1 MLILS
6 PEMEAY
12 GNTLMT
18 GLSQAISIASEARSR
33 GLDPSMAVEIPIA
46 SDLADRVEVLVGI
59 KGVAARIRELEAQ
72 MSREEAALKIGDDFV
87 AKMFGEKNNDEILDH
102 SIRTAMAL
110 LTEGV
115 VSAPTEGIA
124 KVGLG
129 KNDDGSQYLMIYYAG
144 PIRSAGGTAQAL
156 SVLVGDYVR
165 AKLGIGQYHPRQDEV
180 ERYIEEIR
188 QYNTIMNLQYLP
200 SEAEI
205 RLIVENC
212 PVCIDGEATEKE
224 EVSGHRNLPRVETN
238 AVRGGMALVLAEG
251 IAGKARKLKSKVEKM
266 NMAGWDWLDKL
277 IAGAGKPSAESE
289 DHAPGIKPL
298 DKYLRDLIGGRPV
311 FSYPMRKGGFRLRYG
326 RSRNTGFATAG
337 FNPATLYLLGGFLA
351 VGTQMK
357 LERPGKA
364 CGVVSVDSIE
374 GPTVRLKGG
383 EVLRVD
389 DEKTALSLENK
400 VERILDVG
408 EILIAYGDFLE
419 NNHPLVPAGYCEE
432 WWLLEQKPGTKSP
445 QDESEALA
453 LARAGGYLYPAYTWY
468 WDDISVD
475 QIRLLADTVS
485 GAGKIE
491 DDVLVIPLESNV
503 KEALEILLLPHKVS
517 AGTLRIRM
525 YLAFIAGL
533 GLDEHLKKRETW
545 NTVPADASQLDLVMH
560 VSGLRLRSRSGIRI
574 GGRMGRPGKSKPRK
588 MSPPPHALFPLG
600 ESGGARRSF
609 QEASSHTEESDAH
622 ATEIDFQKEGG
633 VIEIEVGRR
642 RCPGCGG
649 ITYLNRCQKCQTHTV
664 PIYTCPKC
672 GHELATDRC
681 PNCDVPATCSQR
693 IALNVKA
700 EYAQAMERLGIKKDS
715 IALVKGVKGVI
726 SREKTVEAME
736 KGILRAL
743 QDIYVF
749 KDGTTRFDMIDLP
762 LTHIRPDEVRVP
774 VERMRELG
782 YVRDINGYDLQN
794 GTQIIELH
802 PQDILLSDSCADYMI
817 KIARFIDDELTKI
830 YGLPAF
836 YNVKTRDDLVGHLMI
851 GLAPHTSAGVLA
863 RIVGF
868 TRANVGYAHPFFHA
882 AKRRNCFFGDTEIE
896 VSNGKS
902 WAHLPIRKFV
912 MENFDI
918 SQPGIDRL
926 GTYYSDPVRPY
937 YTRTVDTTGTMHL
950 RKITSVSIHRA
961 PANLIRFTTS
971 RNRQLTVTPDHAML
985 VWDVQYLRKIKA
997 MEVKAGDA
1005 VPVYEGGV
1013 VITDRIVNVETVAS
1027 LEDRVYCLT
1036 VADDHTLVANGIFT
1050 GQCDGDEDCVML
1062 LMDGLLNFSR
1072 SFLPQNRGGTM
1083 DAPLVLTSRI
1093 DPAEIDKEALNVD
1106 VGKGYPLELYVA
1118 GLNYAKAKDVEP
1130 LIDRVERR
1138 IGTPQQLEGFFFTH
1152 DTSDISSGPLES
1164 TYTQLKSMAE
1174 KLEAELD
1181 LAEKIRAVDADD
1193 VAERVLNTHFIR
1205 DLMGNLSAFS
1215 KQKFRCTK
1223 CNTSYRRMPLAG
1235 KCTKFKGK
1243 GFCNGN
1249 IIPTVHE
1256 GSVKKYL
1263 EVSRAMVKKYKVS
1276 EYCRQRVE
1284 VIDLAIESTFGE
1296 EKQEQLGLADFM

>member
-1 MLILS
+1 MLKLS

-12 GNTLMT
+12 GKTLMD
-18 GLSQAISIASEARSR
+18 GLSRAIARAQEARSR
-33 GLDPSMAVEIPIA
+33 GIDPSMAVEIPIA
-46 SDLADRVEVLVGI
+46 SDLADRVEALLGI

-72 MSREEAALKIGDDFV
+72 MSREEVALRIGDDFV
-87 AKMFGEKNNDEILDH
+87 AKMFGEKNTEEILDH
-102 SIRTAMAL
+102 AIRTAMAL

-129 KNDDGSQYLMIYYAG
+129 KNDDGTTYLMIYYAG

-165 AKLGIGQYHPRQDEV
+165 AKLGIGRYHPRQDEV

-251 IAGKARKLKSKVEKM
+251 IAGKSRKLKSKVEKM
-266 NMAGWDWLDKL
+266 SMTGWDWLDKL
-277 IAGAGKPSAESE
+277 IAGAAKSGEE
-289 DHAPGIKPL
+289 DQAPGIRPL

-364 CGVVSVDSIE
+364 CGVVPVDTIE
-374 GPTVRLKGG
+374 GPTVRLIGG
-383 EVLRVD
+383 EVIRVD
-389 DEKTALSLENK
+389 DEKTALTLTKK

-432 WWLLEQKPGTKSP
+432 WWLLEQKPGTKPP
-445 QDESEALA
+445 QDEPEALA
-453 LARAGGYLYPAYTWY
+453 LASAGGYLFPAYTWY

-475 QIRLLADTVS
+475 QIRLLADAVLGT
-485 GAGKIE
+485 GKIE
-491 DDVLVIPLESNV
+491 EDTLVLPLDPKI
-503 KEALEILLLPHKVS
+503 KEPLEILLIPHKVS
-517 AGTLRIRM
+517 AGTIRIRT
-525 YLAFIAGL
+525 YRAFVACL
-533 GLDEHLKKRETW
+533 GLDGHLKKRDTW
-545 NTVPADASQLDLVMH
+545 NTVPDGAGQLALVMH

-600 ESGGARRSF
+600 ESGGSRRSF
-609 QEASSHTEESDAH
+609 QEASIHTEESDAH

-642 RCPGCGG
+642 RCPGCGD
-649 ITYLNRCQKCQTHTV
+649 ITYLNRCPRCKMHTTPV
-664 PIYTCPKC
+664 YTCPKC
-672 GHELATDRC
+672 GHEMVTERC
-681 PNCDVPATCSQR
+681 PNCNVPTKCRQR
-693 IALNVKA
+693 IALNVKE
-700 EYAQAMERLGIKKDS
+700 EYAQAMERLGIRKDS

-726 SREKTVEAME
+726 SRDKTVEAME
-736 KGILRAL
+736 KGILRAV

-762 LTHIRPDEVRVP
+762 LTHIRPDEVKVS
-774 VERMRELG
+774 VEKLRSLG
-782 YVRDINGYDLQN
+782 YLKDINGYGLQN
-794 GTQIIELH
+794 GTQVIEMH
-802 PQDILLSDSCADYMI
+802 PQDLLLADSCAVYMI
-817 KIARFIDDELTKI
+817 KVAQFIDDELTKL

-836 YNVKTRDDLVGHLMI
+836 YNIKTRDDLVGHLVI

-863 RIVGF
+863 RVIGF

-882 AKRRNCFFGDTEIE
+882 AKRRNCFYGDTEIE
-896 VSNGKS
+896 VYDGKTWS
-902 WAHLPIRKFV
+902 CTPIRKFV
-912 MENFDI
+912 LENFDI
-918 SQPGIDRL
+918 SQPGLDRL
-926 GTYYSDPVRPY
+926 GTYYSDPVHTY
-937 YTRTVDTTGTMHL
+937 YTRTVDTTGVMHV

-985 VWDVQYLRKIKA
+985 VWDVEYLKKIKA

-1005 VPVYEGGV
+1005 VPACEGGAM
-1013 VITDRIVNVETVAS
+1013 ITDRIANVETVTS

-1036 VADDHTLVANGIFT
+1036 VADDHTMVANGIFT

-1106 VGKGYPLELYVA
+1106 VGKGYPLELYEA
-1118 GLNYAKAKDVEP
+1118 GLAYAKAKDIEP

-1164 TYTQLKSMAE
+1164 TYTQLKTMAE

-1223 CNTSYRRMPLAG
+1223 CNASYRRMPLAG

-1243 GFCNGN
+1243 GICNGN

-1276 EYCRQRVE
+1276 DYTRQRVE
-1284 VIDLAIESTFGE
+1284 VLDLAIESTFGE